1 MNPRFDLA
9 TIEKCSEIPACR
21 GREILSLLI
30 WREITGDISIE
41 FLEAE
46 SNIANLKALD
56 ERALIGE

>member
-1 MNPRFDLA
+1 LRKCYKMNPRFDLA

-41 FLEAE
+41 FLEAPVE
-46 SNIANLKALD
+46 YS
-56 ERALIGE
+56 